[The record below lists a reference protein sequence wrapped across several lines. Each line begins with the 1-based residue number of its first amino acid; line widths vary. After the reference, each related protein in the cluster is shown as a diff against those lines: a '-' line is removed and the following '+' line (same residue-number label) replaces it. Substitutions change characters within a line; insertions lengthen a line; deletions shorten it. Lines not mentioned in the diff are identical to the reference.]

1 MTEVIVPKKRE
12 GAMAGVKRDHQ
23 GKEKPNWKVAKE
35 APRNA
40 YTSMFESFRDEL
52 DEHHD
57 RRMRI
62 GKVSRDVTALSKKII
77 FSLQRVR
84 KLSQPLPARIQS
96 ETDERLREIAGLLA
110 SVEPDVRGANRH
122 RYPLI
127 CLEELVEAVAFAHY
141 LRHQAL
147 ATPAQAQAQGA
158 LPPGIPLTPADYVFG
173 VFDLTGEMMR
183 FATAVT
189 ALSGAVPT
197 GGGGGGKGD
206 GEGEAKDGDVAA
218 AAAADGEVEGEGRS
232 SKRTILADMQEVSS
246 MLQICPTV
254 GGRPGTYAKKLDIM
268 IEQVRKVERLGYGVA
283 VRGNE
288 RPKGWMPDLNEA
300 GGGGGGGDRED
311 VTME

>member
-1 MTEVIVPKKRE
+1 MSEVIVPKKRD
-12 GAMAGVKRDHQ
+12 GAAMGVGIKRDHQ
-23 GKEKPNWKVAKE
+23 GREKPKKDA
-35 APRNA
+35 APATDHPRNA

-84 KLSQPLPARIQS
+84 KLSQPIPERIQS
-96 ETDERLREIAGLLA
+96 EIDGRLKEIAELLA
-110 SVEPDVRGANRH
+110 TIQPDVQGMNRH

-127 CLEELVEAVAFAHY
+127 CLEEFVEAVTFAHY
-141 LRHQAL
+141 LRHQTL
-147 ATPAQAQAQGA
+147 MTPEEAQAA
-158 LPPGIPLTPADYVFG
+158 LPTTAEAAAIPLTAADYVFG

-189 ALSGAVPT
+189 ALSGGIPT
-197 GGGGGGKGD
+197 GEGKAG
-206 GEGEAKDGDVAA
+206 GEGEGEDG
-218 AAAADGEVEGEGRS
+218 
-232 SKRTILADMQEVSS
+232 KRTILTDMQDVSS

-254 GGRPGTYAKKLDIM
+254 GGKTIVYAKKLGIM
-268 IEQVRKVERLGYGVA
+268 VEQVRKVERLGYGVA

-288 RPKGWMPDLNEA
+288 RPKGWMPDLNE
-300 GGGGGGGDRED
+300 GFPGGGGDGED
-311 VTME
+311 VVMVD

>member
-1 MTEVIVPKKRE
+1 MSEVIVPKKKD
-12 GAMAGVKRDHQ
+12 GAMGAGIKRDYQ
-23 GKEKPNWKVAKE
+23 GKEKAKRD
-35 APRNA
+35 AGAAAPDHPRNA

-84 KLSQPLPARIQS
+84 KLSQPIPERIQS
-96 ETDERLREIAGLLA
+96 EIDGRLKEIAELLETIQA
-110 SVEPDVRGANRH
+110 DVQGTNRY

-127 CLEELVEAVAFAHY
+127 CLEEFVEAVSFAHY
-141 LRHQAL
+141 LRHQTL
-147 ATPAQAQAQGA
+147 MTPGEAQEA
-158 LPPGIPLTPADYVFG
+158 LPADIRLTAPDYVFG

-189 ALSGAVPT
+189 ALSGSMPT
-197 GGGGGGKGD
+197 GD
-206 GEGEAKDGDVAA
+206 GTQDDDAK
-218 AAAADGEVEGEGRS
+218 
-232 SKRTILADMQEVSS
+232 KRTILADMQSVSS
-246 MLQICPTV
+246 MLQISPTL
-254 GGRPGTYAKKLDIM
+254 GGRTNVFAKKLDIM

-288 RPKGWMPDLNEA
+288 RPKGWMPDLNEGF
-300 GGGGGGGDRED
+300 GGSDD
-311 VTME
+311 IAMAD